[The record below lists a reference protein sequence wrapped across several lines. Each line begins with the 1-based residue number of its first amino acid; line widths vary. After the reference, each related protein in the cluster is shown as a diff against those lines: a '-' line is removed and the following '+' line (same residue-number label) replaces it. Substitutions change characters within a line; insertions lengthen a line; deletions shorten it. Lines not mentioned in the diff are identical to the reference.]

1 MTSGRLVVQP
11 ERSNRSANAKTMIAI
26 IPTRLATVVSGGLPA
41 VIAARVAVVNLP
53 VGPVVVSR
61 AVLGTSMTRLMIQVG
76 MQRCVLV
83 TRLRIVMSVVVDDVT
98 VLSLMRKIRVD
109 VGVRPTT
116 VPVAVSRMD
125 RTNQRGD

>member
-1 MTSGRLVVQP
+1 
-11 ERSNRSANAKTMIAI
+11 
-26 IPTRLATVVSGGLPA
+26 
-41 VIAARVAVVNLP
+41 
-53 VGPVVVSR
+53 
-61 AVLGTSMTRLMIQVG
+61 MIQVG

-116 VPVAVSRMD
+116 VPIAVSRMD